1 MLAKVMADIDISSI
15 ARTFVTW
22 TNREEHFIQGS
33 PRYIETMIQGLGSTT
48 VTYVISVPDE

>member
-33 PRYIETMIQGLGSTT
+33 PRYNETPIQVLGSTT
-48 VTYVISVPDE
+48 VTYVISVPEE

>member
-1 MLAKVMADIDISSI
+1 MLAKVIADIDISSI
-15 ARTFVTW
+15 ARISVTW

-48 VTYVISVPDE
+48 VT